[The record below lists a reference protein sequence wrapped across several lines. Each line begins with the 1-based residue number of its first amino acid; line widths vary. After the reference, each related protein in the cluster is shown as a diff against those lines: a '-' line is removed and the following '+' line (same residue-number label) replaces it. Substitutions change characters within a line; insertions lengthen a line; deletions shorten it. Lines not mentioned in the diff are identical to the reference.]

1 MDCPVDEQRL
11 RSYQSRINNW
21 IGRQG
26 LLFQLRY
33 FHLRSRGSFW
43 GGLLGFLLALAGV
56 SFVALVVGLVGI
68 KIYQKSGLFVEKLER
83 FVAESLGAE
92 EIRTAGF
99 SRQGGH
105 GNFLRLSL
113 TGGENSFYD
122 QGTIL
127 GLRAELPFF
136 AGVVSDWSPE
146 SVTIESADFSLKA
159 GGRQREMEQAMAG
172 IMESLGDF
180 PLQRIRITEL
190 SCEWGY
196 SKLTFGGFYKTR
208 FDAVR
213 DGEGWVISLKGGHFR
228 QNWIGPFELKEGAL
242 RVGPEGIRVDS
253 LVLAVEEGRLELAGR
268 IGGPLEMPTFDLRG
282 TFSRLPVEELF
293 DLEGVK
299 KELFIE
305 GTVSGDLTVTG
316 STNRKIETEGTVVL
330 KEGDEV
336 LIRDQ
341 WRLLRALSAV
351 ARDGTYLRVAFG
363 TGSFDF
369 KSGGA
374 RCEVTNIDL
383 SADRV
388 GRLTGDF
395 ATHLPSQEEAARYL
409 DIKLTDGFSES
420 LTDKLAAQKLEDD
433 RLSIRRRVR
442 GEDEE
447 FGIELD
453 LGIDDEAE
461 SSLKERAEELTGL
474 RLQREMSLPRFTG
487 SLRLGVPD
495 GILAENEEVLEAYPA
510 DEAGWSWIP
519 VEFSEQRF
527 SDLSEAAAEQLLD
540 LGRLDR
546 PRDHQSGTGN

>member
-1 MDCPVDEQRL
+1 MDSLVDEQRL
-11 RSYQSRINNW
+11 RSYQSRITNW

-33 FHLRSRGSFW
+33 FHLRSRGSLW
-43 GGLLGFLLALAGV
+43 GGLLGLLLALASV
-56 SFVALVVGLVGI
+56 SLVALVLGFVGI
-68 KIYQKSGLFVEKLER
+68 KIYQKTGLFVEKLER
-83 FVAESLGAE
+83 SVAESLGAE

-99 SRQGGH
+99 SRQGGR

-113 TGGENSFYD
+113 TGGENSFFEE
-122 QGTIL
+122 GTIV
-127 GLRAELPFF
+127 GLKAEMPFLV
-136 AGVVSDWSPE
+136 GVGSDWAPE
-146 SVTIESADFSLKA
+146 NVTIESADFSLKA

-172 IMESLGDF
+172 IMKSLGDF
-180 PLQRIRITEL
+180 PLQRIRISEL

-208 FDAVR
+208 FEAVR
-213 DGEGWVISLKGGHFR
+213 DGKGWAISLKGGHFR
-228 QNWIGPFELKEGAL
+228 QNWIGPFAVKEGSL
-242 RVGPEGIRVDS
+242 KVGPEGIRVDS
-253 LVLAVEEGRLELAGR
+253 LVLAVEEGRLELAGG
-268 IGGPLEMPTFDLRG
+268 IGGPLETPTFDLKG
-282 TFSRLPVEELF
+282 NFSHLPVAEMF

-305 GTVSGDLTVTG
+305 GTVSGELKVTG
-316 STNRKIETEGTVVL
+316 STNRKIETEGRVVL
-330 KEGDEV
+330 QEGDEV
-336 LIRDQ
+336 RIRDQ

-351 ARDGTYLRVAFG
+351 ARDGTYLRMTFG

-383 SADRV
+383 SADRA

-395 ATHLPSQEEAARYL
+395 SSRLPSQEEAARYL
-409 DIKLTDGFSES
+409 DIKLTDGFSKS
-420 LTDKLAAQKLEDD
+420 LTDKLSAQKLEDD

-447 FGIELD
+447 FGIDLD
-453 LGIDDEAE
+453 LGIEDETE
-461 SSLKERAEELTGL
+461 SSLQERSEELTGF

-487 SLRLGVPD
+487 SLKLAVP
-495 GILAENEEVLEAYPA
+495 GRILADNAEVLQAYPA

-519 VEFSEQRF
+519 VEFREERF
-527 SDLSEAAAEQLLD
+527 SALTEAAAEQMLD

-546 PRDHQSGTGN
+546 LRDDQSGTEN